1 MAQREQYIMFENIK
15 DHFPVFKKKPEL
27 VFLDSA
33 ASALKPQEMIDAVS
47 NCYSYEYANIHR
59 GVYSLSSN
67 LTKKFQ
73 DVRIKVSKFIGS
85 NSQKNIIFTKGA
97 TEGIN
102 LVVEKFSEK
111 FLSDGDEVIISY
123 LEHHANIVPWHLA
136 AKKYKFKIVALNLTK
151 KGEIDYQDFA
161 EKINSR
167 TKFISLTHM
176 SNVTGSMTDFKMIKE
191 KIKNTQ
197 IPLMIDGC
205 QYVAHSKLNVVDID
219 CDFYVFSGHKLYGPS
234 GVGVLY
240 MKDRWF
246 DEFNPYQ
253 GGGDMIEKVEINNTI
268 YASGYNKFEAGTP
281 PIVQVI
287 GLGSSVDFINSL
299 NLDKIFKYEKELHDH
314 TVDKL
319 KSFNNIT
326 IYGNSPNKGSII
338 TFNFKGIHAN
348 DLAMILD
355 QKNIA
360 IRTGHHCAQPL
371 MKYLNITSSARAS
384 FGIYNNLK
392 DANFFIDSLSEAKKF
407 LTLN

>member
-1 MAQREQYIMFENIK
+1 MFENIK
-15 DHFPVFKKKPEL
+15 NYFPVFEKKPEL
-27 VFLDSA
+27 VFLDTA
-33 ASALKPQEMIDAVS
+33 ASSLKPKVMIDTIS

-59 GVYSLSSN
+59 GIYSLSSN

-73 DVRIKVSKFIGS
+73 DVRIKIGKFIGS
-85 NSQKNIIFTKGA
+85 NSENNIIFTKGA

-102 LVVEKFSEK
+102 LVVEKFSEQY
-111 FLSDGDEVIISY
+111 LSEGDEVIVSY

-136 AKKYKFKIVALNLTK
+136 AKKNKFKIVPVELSK
-151 KGEIDYQDFA
+151 KGEIDYNDFSN
-161 EKINSR
+161 KITDR

-176 SNVTGSMTDFKMIKE
+176 SNVTGSVTDFNIINE
-191 KIKNTQ
+191 KIKNTN

-253 GGGDMIEKVEINNTI
+253 GGGDMIEKVEINNST
-268 YASGYNKFEAGTP
+268 YATSYSKFEAGTP
-281 PIVQVI
+281 PIAQVI
-287 GLGSSVDFINSL
+287 GLGASIDFINSL
-299 NLDKIFKYEKELHDH
+299 NLDKIFKYEKELHDY
-314 TVDKL
+314 TIDKL
-319 KSFNNIT
+319 KSFNDIA
-326 IYGNSPNKGSII
+326 IYGSSPNKGSII
-338 TFNFKGIHAN
+338 SFNIKDIHAN
-348 DLAMILD
+348 DLGMILD

-384 FGIYNNLK
+384 FGVYNNLK
-392 DANFFIDSLSEAKKF
+392 DADFFIDSLNEAKNF